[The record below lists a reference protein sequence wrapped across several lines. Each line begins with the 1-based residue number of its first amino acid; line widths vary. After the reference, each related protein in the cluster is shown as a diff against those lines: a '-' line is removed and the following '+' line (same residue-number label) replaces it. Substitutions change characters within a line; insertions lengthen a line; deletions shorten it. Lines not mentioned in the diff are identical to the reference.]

1 MTPRLRLTFR
11 CLRLPAVLTAATLPW
26 YGIAVV
32 HGSPPAYAAEPG
44 PAPAS
49 APSHGEGRQGPARD
63 APPGRSVPKLQP
75 LGHSAGS
82 HSAGTHSAEAHSA
95 GAHSAGARPHDRH
108 PDADHRAPE
117 QERPDRDHTDR
128 DDGERGEAGRDHP
141 GQDHPGR
148 DRPGRGPSASAGPP
162 RKDSA
167 TPVPMPSDSASASV
181 HPYRSLA
188 WTEPTRAGSRA
199 GEGRMRP
206 GRPDRPAAE
215 PEDEDD
221 SATATPAVQP
231 AEPETTDVPAAS
243 EGPAQEA
250 GPGSTPPA
258 PRPGTRQASRQSEAV
273 TGPVLRILP
282 LGSGLVLIGL
292 GLGLALLGLRLRR
305 S

>member
-1 MTPRLRLTFR
+1 MTPRLRLTLR
-11 CLRLPAVLTAATLPW
+11 CLRLPAVLTAAALPW

-32 HGSPPAYAAEPG
+32 HGSPPAHAAEAG

-49 APSHGEGRQGPARD
+49 APGHGEGRPGPARD
-63 APPGRSVPKLQP
+63 APPGRSVPKHP
-75 LGHSAGS
+75 SPG
-82 HSAGTHSAEAHSA
+82 HSA
-95 GAHSAGARPHDRH
+95 GAHSAGAHPAGARPDARH
-108 PDADHRAPE
+108 PDADHGTPQREHPK
-117 QERPDRDHTDR
+117 QDHTDR
-128 DDGERGEAGRDHP
+128 DDGERDHSGQKHP
-141 GQDHPGR
+141 GH
-148 DRPGRGPSASAGPP
+148 DRPGRGPAASAGHAQ
-162 RKDSA
+162 KDPEDPA
-167 TPVPMPSDSASASV
+167 TPVPTPSDSASASV

-215 PEDEDD
+215 DEDD

-243 EGPAQEA
+243 EGPGREA
-250 GPGSTPPA
+250 GPGSVPPA

-273 TGPVLRILP
+273 TEPGLRFLP

>member
-82 HSAGTHSAEAHSA
+82 HSAEAHSA
-95 GAHSAGARPHDRH
+95 GAHPHDRH

-117 QERPDRDHTDR
+117 QERPDRDDE
-128 DDGERGEAGRDHP
+128 ERGEGRDHP

-148 DRPGRGPSASAGPP
+148 DRPGRGPSASAGPA

-167 TPVPMPSDSASASV
+167 TPVPMPSDSASASASV

-206 GRPDRPAAE
+206 GRPDRPATE

-243 EGPAQEA
+243 EEPAREA

-273 TGPVLRILP
+273 TEPGLRILP

>member
-11 CLRLPAVLTAATLPW
+11 CLRLPAVLTAAALPW

-32 HGSPPAYAAEPG
+32 HGSPPAHAAEPG

-63 APPGRSVPKLQP
+63 APPGRSVPQHP
-75 LGHSAGS
+75 SPGRSAGP
-82 HSAGTHSAEAHSA
+82 
-95 GAHSAGARPHDRH
+95 HSAGARPHARH
-108 PDADHRAPE
+108 PDAGDGAPE
-117 QERPDRDHTDR
+117 EERPERDHPDR
-128 DDGERGEAGRDHP
+128 DDGERDHP
-141 GQDHPGR
+141 GQERPGHG
-148 DRPGRGPSASAGPP
+148 RPGREPSASARPP
-162 RKDSA
+162 QKDSA

-181 HPYRSLA
+181 HPYRSVA
-188 WTEPTRAGSRA
+188 WSEPTRAGSRA

-206 GRPDRPAAE
+206 GRPDRPGAE
-215 PEDEDD
+215 TDDD

-243 EGPAQEA
+243 EGPAREA

-258 PRPGTRQASRQSEAV
+258 PRPGTRQASRPSEAV
-273 TGPVLRILP
+273 TESSLRILP